1 MRFGTKGGTLVNL
14 RGRIDGVAVPD
25 LVVFRVTDWRENPE
39 KILKKLRERFSDRTL
54 IVRSS
59 SFHED
64 ADHCSNAGAF
74 LSVSNVQ
81 GKNVKNAINRVIGSY
96 KTPHPR
102 DEVIVQHMVSDV
114 EYSGV
119 VFSHDPNNGSPYRI
133 VNWSS
138 GDDTSIVTSGKGG
151 HVFYAAAGK
160 KLSRGSQFYSIF
172 LMLEKLMKLF
182 DQIPLDC
189 EFAVSKNGETRT
201 LWLLQVRPLVITK
214 ELQSNEHQINSLTSI
229 ASWLKQAMGPHPFL
243 LGKKTIYGVMPDWNP
258 AEIIGLRPYPLALS
272 LYREFVTDSIWA
284 YQRHNYGYRNL
295 RSFPLITSLN
305 GLPYVDV
312 RLSFNSFIPSSL
324 EESIAEKLAN
334 HYLDKLKDQPYLHDK
349 IEFEIVFSCF
359 SLDLPRKLK
368 RLQAAGFSRRERDK
382 ISTSLLKLT
391 NRIIDSDTGLWKL
404 DVEKLGKLEERRE
417 KILSSKMRPLEK
429 IYWLIEDGK
438 RYGTL
443 PFAGLAR
450 AAFIAVQMIKSCVAL
465 GIMSENDEEKF
476 NSCLSTVNKQLTIDK
491 NKLGKGAFLEKYGHL
506 RPGTYDIL
514 SARYDEAP
522 ELYFDWTPDN
532 QIQISNEFSL
542 SDKQVSLLDQHLSD
556 NGLCVNAN
564 QLLKFCKEVI
574 ELREFAKF
582 EFTKNLSAVLQ
593 LIELVGKEYGFEK
606 QDLKYSD
613 IKCFYKSKFQ
623 PTDVFFELQSSIE
636 EGKRVHSNALQ
647 VSLPSLITEPDDVWS
662 FHLPESVP
670 NYVTQKK
677 VSAEICTDQ
686 SKDKL
691 EGRVVLIPNADP
703 GFDWLFSHKIAGLIT
718 AWGGVNSHM
727 AIRAGELGL
736 PAVVGVGEKTFAEL
750 ARAATI
756 SIDCAT
762 KSVNVLR

>member
-1 MRFGTKGGTLVNL
+1 MRFGTKGGTLVDL
-14 RGRIDGVAVPD
+14 RGKIDGVAIPD
-25 LVVFRVTDWRENPE
+25 LELFRVTDWKESSE
-39 KILKKLRERFSDRTL
+39 KICKKIRERFSDRTL

-64 ADHCSNAGAF
+64 TGHCSNAGAF

-81 GKNVKNAINRVIGSY
+81 VKNVKNAINQVIGSY
-96 KTPHPR
+96 KTPHPK

-151 HVFYAAAGK
+151 HVFYAAAEK
-160 KLSRGSQFYSIF
+160 RLREGSQFYSVF
-172 LMLEKLMKLF
+172 LMLEKLMEIF
-182 DQIPLDC
+182 DKRPLDC
-189 EFAVSKNGETRT
+189 EFAVSNDGKTRT
-201 LWLLQVRPLVITK
+201 LWLLQARPLVITG
-214 ELQSNEHQINSLTSI
+214 ELESNENQTSSLTSI
-229 ASWLKQAMGPHPFL
+229 ASWLKQSMGPHPFL
-243 LGKKTIYGVMPDWNP
+243 LGKRTIYGVMPDWNP

-272 LYREFVTDSIWA
+272 LYRELVTDSIWA

-295 RSFPLITSLN
+295 RSFPLITSLY

-324 EESIAEKLAN
+324 DVSIAEKLAN

-359 SLDLPRKLK
+359 SLDLPRKLEK
-368 RLQAAGFSRRERDK
+368 LKDAGFSRRERDQ
-382 ISTSLLKLT
+382 ISTSLLELT

-404 DVEKLGKLEERRE
+404 DIEKLGKLEQRRE

-450 AAFIAVQMIKSCVAL
+450 AAFIAVQLIKSCVAL
-465 GIMSENDEEKF
+465 GILSENDEENF
-476 NSCLSTVNKQLTIDK
+476 NSSLSTVNKQLTIDK
-491 NKLGKGAFLEKYGHL
+491 NKLSKDAFLKKYGHL

-522 ELYFDWTPDN
+522 ELYFDWTPGN
-532 QIQISNEFSL
+532 QIQITNEFSL
-542 SDKQVSLLDQHLSD
+542 SERQVSLLNQQLSD
-556 NGLCVNAN
+556 NGLCVNAK

-623 PTDVFFELQSSIE
+623 PTDVFFELQNSIE

-677 VSAEICTDQ
+677 VSAEICIDQ
-686 SKDKL
+686 AKDKL

-736 PAVVGVGEKTFAEL
+736 PAVVGVGEKTFTEL
-750 ARAATI
+750 ARAASI